1 MKIGIIGLGLI
12 GGSIYKDLKKHNYDV
27 IAVSKSQDGDGIY
40 KDYSVLK
47 SCDVVFVCSAMNK
60 TLEVLDKLEIFVK
73 LIVFKSFCYFGNQF
87 I

>member
-40 KDYSVLK
+40 KD
-47 SCDVVFVCSAMNK
+47 C
-60 TLEVLDKLEIFVK
+60 
-73 LIVFKSFCYFGNQF
+73 SFCMFCNEQNTCDF
-87 I
+87 R